1 MNIYDPDER
10 EKYYSD
16 DFLKNQRH
24 VNDKVEQ
31 ELVEFKIEI
40 DEKVEQNSTR
50 NFTFPRPGGEKI
62 YMNTDSNVI
71 DASVHSYSQNHDMSK
86 VEVNQPQRGNNQQ
99 RVALLQQ
106 EFTDQNLS
114 NLLEISENEGVKNPG
129 SRHEY

>member
-31 ELVEFKIEI
+31 ELVEFKVEI
-40 DEKVEQNSTR
+40 DEKVQQNSTR

-71 DASVHSYSQNHDMSK
+71 DVSQSYSQYHDQSK
-86 VEVNQPQRGNNQQ
+86 
-99 RVALLQQ
+99 
-106 EFTDQNLS
+106 
-114 NLLEISENEGVKNPG
+114 
-129 SRHEY
+129 

>member
-40 DEKVEQNSTR
+40 DEKVQ
-50 NFTFPRPGGEKI
+50 
-62 YMNTDSNVI
+62 
-71 DASVHSYSQNHDMSK
+71 
-86 VEVNQPQRGNNQQ
+86 
-99 RVALLQQ
+99 
-106 EFTDQNLS
+106 
-114 NLLEISENEGVKNPG
+114 
-129 SRHEY
+129 